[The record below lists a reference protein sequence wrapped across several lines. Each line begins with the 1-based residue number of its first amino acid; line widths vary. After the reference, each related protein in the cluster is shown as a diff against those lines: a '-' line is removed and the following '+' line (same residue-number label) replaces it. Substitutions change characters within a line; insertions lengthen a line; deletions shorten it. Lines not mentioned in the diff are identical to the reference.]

1 MRCKVGKGT
10 VESCYHRFEERYFI
24 WAARKENRKGGG
36 GEQTECP
43 SNDERKGG
51 VSNASM
57 YGGGEVAEA
66 NEEQSEGEME

>member
-1 MRCKVGKGT
+1 MRCKVGNGT
-10 VESCYHRFEERYFI
+10 VESCYHGSEERYFI
-24 WAARKENRKGGG
+24 WAPREEDRKGGG